1 MKSTIPKDSFLFSFI
16 CWECKSGHS
25 PQPHYSDC
33 YFERQFLSHFIC
45 STQKS
50 PLGWRFDDRVN
61 LSYYSSSTNQSRI
74 IIRKP
79 LKNTSG
85 EIEMRLSSPVSSS
98 SRGKLCWRKFSQ
110 TCHSSFLKN
119 VRSKNWST
127 ITLCLTI
134 IIPNCLCKINFVS
147 PKNFLNSF

>member
-1 MKSTIPKDSFLFSFI
+1 MKSIIPKDSFLFSFI
-16 CWECKSGHS
+16 CWECKSGNS
-25 PQPHYSDC
+25 RQPHCSHC
-33 YFERQFLSHFIC
+33 YFERQFVSHFIC

-85 EIEMRLSSPVSSS
+85 EIEMWLSSSVSSS
-98 SRGKLCWRKFSQ
+98 SRGKLRWRKFGQS
-110 TCHSSFLKN
+110 CYLSFLKN

-127 ITLCLTI
+127 ITLSLSI
-134 IIPNCLCKINFVS
+134 IILYRLCKINFVS